1 MNKWIQKIPLVW
13 LVLIAGW
20 LAIAPVQPEP
30 HLLEK
35 WRLLLNGELSRPID
49 WFDWLFHTLPLLV
62 LGWRV
67 VLALRSRRQMG
78 E

>member
-62 LGWRV
+62 LCWRV